1 MVLAEDLS
9 PSSLI
14 EAMEKGDFYASTG
27 VTLNT
32 IDFDGKMLTVEVE
45 KETGVTYKIQ
55 FFGTKKSSPESGGIL
70 LSQVSAT
77 AGSYTLATDDMYV
90 RAKIISSKPKE
101 NPYQT
106 GDMEVAWTQ
115 PVAEK
120 RN

>member
-1 MVLAEDLS
+1 
-9 PSSLI
+9 
-14 EAMEKGDFYASTG
+14 
-27 VTLNT
+27 
-32 IDFDGKMLTVEVE
+32 
-45 KETGVTYKIQ
+45 
-55 FFGTKKSSPESGGIL
+55 
-70 LSQVSAT
+70 
-77 AGSYTLATDDMYV
+77 MYV